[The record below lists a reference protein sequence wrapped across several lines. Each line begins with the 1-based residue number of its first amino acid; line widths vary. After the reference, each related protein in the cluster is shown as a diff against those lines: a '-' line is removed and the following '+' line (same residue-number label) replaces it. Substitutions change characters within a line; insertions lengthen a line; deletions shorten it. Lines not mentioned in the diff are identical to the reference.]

1 MWYHWKGGNGAASLE
16 FWFQA
21 SAIYSTLYLFHL
33 MYVQNY
39 FGNWVDVETIKI
51 DDELLSVDQWR
62 LEVLVQGSPWID
74 DGIHW
79 GVL

>member
-1 MWYHWKGGNGAASLE
+1 
-16 FWFQA
+16 
-21 SAIYSTLYLFHL
+21 